1 LQGAFSFPV
10 ETREGE
16 VAVVDTSDDDEPFCV
31 PVGIVETA
39 ELVDA
44 TSVTVTMRT
53 ATCVAASPSRVTRSA
68 TKNPFTRRLDNRAA

>member
-1 LQGAFSFPV
+1 MQGAFSFPV

-16 VAVVDTSDDDEPFCV
+16 VAVVDTSDDDEPSCV

-44 TSVTVTMRT
+44 T
-53 ATCVAASPSRVTRSA
+53 P
-68 TKNPFTRRLDNRAA
+68 